1 MRNRE
6 GEMED
11 REKDRQRFLED
22 LLQQTLRR
30 VLDG

>member
-1 MRNRE
+1 
-6 GEMED
+6 MED
-11 REKDRQRFLED
+11 REKYRQRFLED